1 MKKKVL
7 LIGGAGY
14 VGSELTKL
22 LISNNFHVTIYD
34 LFLFSP
40 IKEYTASDALTLIKA
55 DIRNTDYLIQVSE
68 NHDYIIYL
76 ACISNDPSFDL
87 NPMLG
92 KSINYIAFKNYLEL
106 FNFKNCKRFIFA
118 SSSSVYGVSNLAH
131 VNEKAPLN
139 PLTDYSYFKL
149 ECEKLIQHYIPDTT
163 IWTIIRPA
171 TVCGLSQRLRLDV
184 VVNIL
189 THFAVKKEQIK
200 VFGGDQKRPNIHI
213 KDMTQVY
220 LHLLKSEAFQV
231 NKKIF
236 NVGCENL
243 TVSSIAQK
251 VAQECKTKK
260 IETVPTDDNRSYHIC
275 SKSFTDDTGFTYQY
289 TTSDAIKELRVFLN
303 NSNKDFFKDTSYFN
317 VQHLNKA
324 LATKVLSC

>member
-22 LISNNFHVTIYD
+22 LINNDFHVTIYD
-34 LFLFSP
+34 LFLFSF
-40 IKEYTASDALTLIKA
+40 IKEYPTSDSLTLIKA
-55 DIRNTDYLIQVSE
+55 DVRDTDYLIEVSE

-92 KSINYIAFKNYLEL
+92 KSINYIAFKKYLEL
-106 FNFKNCKRFIFA
+106 FKFKHCERFIFA
-118 SSSSVYGVSNLAH
+118 SSSSVYGVSNLNR
-131 VNEKAPLN
+131 VDETAPLN

-149 ECEKLIQHYIPDTT
+149 ECEKLVQRCIPDTT
-163 IWTIIRPA
+163 AWTIIRPA

-200 VFGGDQKRPNIHI
+200 VFGGGQKRPNIHI
-213 KDMTQVY
+213 KDMTKVY
-220 LHLLKSEAFQV
+220 LHLLRSEVFQI

-236 NVGCENL
+236 NVGFENL

-251 VAQECKTKK
+251 VAQECGTKK
-260 IETVPTDDNRSYHIC
+260 IEIVPTDDNRSYHIC
-275 SKSFTDDTGFTYQY
+275 SKSFSNDTGFTYKY
-289 TTSDAIKELRVFLN
+289 STSDAIKELRFFLSS
-303 NSNKDFFKDTSYFN
+303 SNKDFFKDTSYFN

-324 LATKVLSC
+324 LSNKVLSC